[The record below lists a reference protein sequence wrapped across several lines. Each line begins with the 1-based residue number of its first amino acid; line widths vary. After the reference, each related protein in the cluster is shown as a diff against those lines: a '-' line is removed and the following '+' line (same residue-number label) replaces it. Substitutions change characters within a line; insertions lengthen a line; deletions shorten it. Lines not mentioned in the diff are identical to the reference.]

1 MDVMVDGDYIVTA
14 RLANG
19 EFELPLHNQH
29 LNSQVLSNTLSLGT
43 TIYNRD
49 ATIAEKINGK
59 DIVVS
64 VKSKCVDMTKV
75 G

>member
-1 MDVMVDGDYIVTA
+1 MIDFNFHKPNNIVLMDVMVDGDYIVTA

-29 LNSQVLSNTLSLGT
+29 LNSQVLSNTLYLGT

-49 ATIAEKINGK
+49 ATIAEKN
-59 DIVVS
+59 
-64 VKSKCVDMTKV
+64 
-75 G
+75 